1 MYENRINSKS
11 SWRSN
16 GQKTMKKLILT
27 SSFLLLTSYFAAASV
42 EAEGRAPGDMKTAR
56 EQALADALREAVRV
70 GTGVDV
76 LSSTGVTDFTLD
88 YDRILSAAFGHV
100 KSYKIISSGL
110 GKDQI
115 YKVKVKGPQCTGK
128 G

>member
-1 MYENRINSKS
+1 
-11 SWRSN
+11 
-16 GQKTMKKLILT
+16 MKKLILN
-27 SSFLLLTSYFAAASV
+27 LCVLCVLGGQIQAATV

-76 LSSTGVTDFTLD
+76 LSSTGVSDFTLD
-88 YDRILSAAFGHV
+88 YDRILSSAFGHV
-100 KSYKIISSGL
+100 KSYKVISSGL

-115 YKVKVKGPQCTGK
+115 
-128 G
+128 